1 MIKTYKINLRRYRL
15 QELILANKHKPL
27 KITWSKASEII
38 LDTASSIPVEELLV
52 SNASEQIRDALD
64 KQLIEQIADL
74 YMTKNEV
81 TEYFN

>member
-1 MIKTYKINLRRYRL
+1 M
-15 QELILANKHKPL
+15 ANKHKPL

-38 LDTASSIPVEELLV
+38 LDSASSIPVEELLV
-52 SNASEQIRDALD
+52 SNACEQIWNSID
-64 KQLIEQIADL
+64 KQVIERIADL